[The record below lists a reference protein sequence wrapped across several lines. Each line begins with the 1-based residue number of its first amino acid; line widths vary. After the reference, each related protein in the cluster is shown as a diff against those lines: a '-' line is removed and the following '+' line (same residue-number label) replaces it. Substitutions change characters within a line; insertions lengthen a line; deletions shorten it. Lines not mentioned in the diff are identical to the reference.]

1 MNEDKPIVR
10 IAPSPTGNL
19 HIGTARTALFN
30 YLHARRTGGTFLVRI
45 EDTDKERST
54 PEFEANIIEG
64 MQWLGLEWDGFAR
77 QSERTAIYAAHVSK
91 LIQSGAAYVSH
102 NEPEGSRQGVVR
114 FRNPGTTITFDDTVR
129 GRVTFDTA
137 ELGDFVIAR
146 STTDPLYHLAVVI
159 DDHEMGVNHIIRGE
173 DHISNTPRQI
183 LIQEAIGASRPK
195 YTHIPLILAPDRSKL
210 SKRHGATSISQYRD
224 DGFEPDALVNYLS
237 LLGWNPGTEQE
248 IFSRDELISS
258 FDIEKIQKGGAVF
271 DIVKLTW
278 FNREHIK
285 RLSDEDRAER
295 FTSAIPAPYS
305 EHAHVCRAV
314 MPTILERAGTWKEVT
329 DTFSSGEYEWAFQA
343 PDVAREMIFWKEE
356 RDPQTTASILKE
368 VRSLIPDTRDTEKL
382 REAIWPFAEEKGK
395 GGVLWPLRV
404 SLTGREKSPD
414 PFTVISIIGPEEARK
429 RIEKAISVLEA

>member
-1 MNEDKPIVR
+1 M
-10 IAPSPTGNL
+10 
-19 HIGTARTALFN
+19 
-30 YLHARRTGGTFLVRI
+30 GGAFLVRI

-77 QSERTAIYAAHVSK
+77 QSERTDLYADYIAK
-91 LIQSGAAYVSH
+91 LVESGAAYVSN
-102 NEPEGSRQGVVR
+102 NEPERSRQGVVR
-114 FRNPGTTITFDDTVR
+114 FRNPGSTITFDDSVR
-129 GRVTFDTA
+129 GTVTFDTA

-183 LIQEAIGASRPK
+183 LIQQAIGASRPK

-248 IFSRDELISS
+248 IFSRDELITS

-285 RLSDEDRAER
+285 RLGDEDRTER
-295 FTSAIPAPYS
+295 YLSAIPAPYS
-305 EHAHVCRAV
+305 EHTDVCRAV
-314 MPTILERAGTWKEVT
+314 MPTILERAGTWKEVAG
-329 DTFSSGEYEWAFQA
+329 TFTNGEYEWAFRA
-343 PDVAREMIFWKEE
+343 PDVPRDMIFWKEE
-356 RDPQTTASILKE
+356 RDPRATASILRE
-368 VRSLIPDTRDTEKL
+368 VHNLIPDTRDVESL
-382 REAIWPFAEEKGK
+382 RGAIWPFAEEKGK

-404 SLTGREKSPD
+404 ALTGREKSPD
-414 PFTVISIIGPEEARK
+414 PFTVISIIGPEEAKSRVA
-429 RIEKAISVLEA
+429 KAISTLEI